1 MHDIFYFTDIHG
13 NIQLYNKIVQWCIKQ
28 DSECTIIYGGDACDR
43 GDFGYEIM
51 KQLLNASRFIYLKG
65 NHEDIFV
72 RAARF
77 IIRDYKGKLE
87 KDDIERYLYTCYIK
101 DFYSNEVKLSI
112 INNGTKTLTNWM
124 LDGMPEDFIN
134 KINNLYLTF
143 SYNNIDFCHAGG
155 DYKTFIRVAND
166 EYFNNIV
173 DLDDKEEILWDRNK
187 FNLGWKTNRV
197 CVHGHT
203 PTIYLPSKFYNNNM
217 SKKNIHPIKYC
228 GKDSNEF
235 NGYKIDMDTGA
246 ALYGRAYVLNVLTG
260 NIYGFNETQ
269 SSPFENFKI
278 I

>member
-77 IIRDYKGKLE
+77 IIKDYKGKLE
-87 KDDIERYLYTCYIK
+87 KDDIERYLYNCYIK
-101 DFYSNEVKLSI
+101 DFYSKEVKLSI

-124 LDGMPEDFIN
+124 LDGMSEDFIN

-155 DYKTFIRVAND
+155 SYKTFVRVAND

-187 FNLGWKTNRV
+187 FNLGWETNRV

-260 NIYGFNETQ
+260 NAYGFNEIQ

>member
-72 RAARF
+72 CAARF
-77 IIRDYKGKLE
+77 IIRNYKGKLE

-155 DYKTFIRVAND
+155 SYKTFIRVAND

-187 FNLGWKTNRV
+187 FNLGWKTDRI